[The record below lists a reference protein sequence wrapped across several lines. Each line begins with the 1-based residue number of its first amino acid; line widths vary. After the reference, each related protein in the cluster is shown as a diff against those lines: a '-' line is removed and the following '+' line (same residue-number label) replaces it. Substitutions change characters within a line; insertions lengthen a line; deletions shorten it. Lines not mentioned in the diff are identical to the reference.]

1 MLASHRRVTPVLLLV
16 ATLAVLAWSGIGP
29 RDRVTWGLETF
40 PVMLAVPLLAITYRR
55 FPLTTL
61 AYVLIFLHAVILCVG
76 GHYTY
81 AEVPAFNWLRDEFHL
96 SRNHFDRVGHFAQGF
111 VPAIIAREILLRTSP
126 LGRGK
131 WLFFLVVCVCGTI
144 SAFYELIEW
153 WAAAL
158 SGDNATAFLATQGD
172 QWDTQKDMGLALIGA
187 VLAQQMLSRLHDRH
201 LAGLAPSPAGRG
213 LG

>member
-1 MLASHRRVTPVLLLV
+1 MQKHRNRVAPLILLIGTIAAFV
-16 ATLAVLAWSGIGP
+16 WSAVNP
-29 RDRVTWGLETF
+29 TDRVTWVLETF
-40 PVMLAVPLLAITYRR
+40 PVMVAAPLLVLSYRR

-61 AYVLIFLHAVILCVG
+61 AYTLVFVHAVILCVG

-81 AEVPAFNWLRDEFHL
+81 AEVPPFNWLRDRFDL

-126 LGRGK
+126 LRRGK
-131 WLFFLVVCVCGTI
+131 WLFFLVVCVCGAI

-153 WAAAL
+153 WAAVL

-172 QWDTQKDMGLALIGA
+172 QWDTQKDMALAFVGA
-187 VLAQQMLSRLHDRH
+187 ILAQVLLTRTHDRQ
-201 LAGLAPSPAGRG
+201 LATLIRPS
-213 LG
+213 